1 LNDIDEKF
9 LKKYFYSTM
18 QSLGANK
25 ADKHKYEFPKE
36 EFIKNESINEN
47 ERQYLLNMLLKDY
60 FYDTIQSMNTSIYGS
75 NQQRYAFLKTGFI
88 NYKNL
93 NDNERQ
99 CLLQMLL
106 RFYFYDTAW
115 SMSSSIYR
123 TNQQKYEFFKT
134 QFFNNDKLEEHE
146 RQYLFNMLQKRF
158 DNLSVIYKD
167 GEKRQCKDCKSETR
181 AMLYCEF
188 CIRNYLKL
196 QQNYVEWTNNDKIDD
211 EIKKAQERAI
221 GPNLIIEYI
230 PNEKLKVNPNYIA
243 KGSYAEIYK
252 AVWTDGP
259 FDTWNGNEKVLERI
273 SNHNVILK
281 KLKKSNKSTSN
292 WLNEIISHFTIDKIA
307 TNVVRC
313 FGLTKDKD
321 SGEFS
326 LVLDVMDFNLQEFL
340 IKNNSTIG
348 WKERY
353 QIAYKISH
361 CLSAIHNTKSV
372 HRDLHPG
379 NILFYE
385 HLIRISDLGFCEI
398 AYGTPLEY
406 AELMKQCWDA
416 VQKNDQNPAQFL
428 ENYPENFIKAQI
440 HFPESGEGPGNF
452 IRAEAQIPEV
462 LSSGE
467 GPGNFIKAEIQIPEV
482 LSSGEGPGNFI
493 RAEIQIP
500 EVLSSGEGQGN
511 FLKSRIYSFQ
521 NLTEPSNFIK
531 EHEFGNIE
539 KLLDTDSNDFGF
551 EKVNNI
557 MDSSESLRCHDTDEY
572 IAISKEYQEKDSSK
586 QCVIENFSSTQ
597 ADKARNMTRI
607 ADLLFLVFSKLHNE
621 GFSEMDVNKNIEK
634 YITINRQTPINTFV
648 WLLNSKTNSKH
659 ICLLGRFFH
668 GGIGTSINREIAF
681 RTFLN

>member
-1 LNDIDEKF
+1 
-9 LKKYFYSTM
+9 
-18 QSLGANK
+18 
-25 ADKHKYEFPKE
+25 
-36 EFIKNESINEN
+36 
-47 ERQYLLNMLLKDY
+47 Y

-75 NQQRYAFLKTGFI
+75 NQQRYAFLKTGFT
-88 NYKNL
+88 NYENK
-93 NDNERQ
+93 NERQ
-99 CLLQMLL
+99 CLSYMLL

-123 TNQQKYEFFKT
+123 TNQQKYEFFKS
-134 QFFNNDKLEEHE
+134 QFFNNEKLEEYK
-146 RQYLFNMLQKRF
+146 RQYLLNMLQRRF

-167 GEKRQCKDCKSETR
+167 GEKRQCKDCKSETC

-230 PNEKLKVNPNYIA
+230 PNEKLKVNPYYIA

-259 FDTWNGNEKVLERI
+259 FYTWNGDEKVLERM

-281 KLKKSNKSTSN
+281 KLKKSNKSTED

-307 TNVVRC
+307 TNIVRC

-321 SGEFS
+321 SGDFS

-340 IKNNSTIG
+340 IRNNSTIG

-353 QIAYKISH
+353 QISYKISH

-379 NILFYE
+379 NILFHE
-385 HLIRISDLGFCEI
+385 NSIRISDLGFCVFKKLYSMYKSF
-398 AYGTPLEY
+398 ADSTT
-406 AELMKQCWDA
+406 
-416 VQKNDQNPAQFL
+416 NDNTMDDKIKL
-428 ENYPENFIKAQI
+428 SYEDPENFIKAQI

-452 IRAEAQIPEV
+452 IKAQIYFPESGEGPGNFIRAETQIPEV

-467 GPGNFIKAEIQIPEV
+467 GPGNFLKSIVFKKLWKDANHYTTGIHDIQIPIWSCV
-482 LSSGEGPGNFI
+482 PHDVS
-493 RAEIQIP
+493 
-500 EVLSSGEGQGN
+500 
-511 FLKSRIYSFQ
+511 
-521 NLTEPSNFIK
+521 

-557 MDSSESLRCHDTDEY
+557 MDSSESLRCHDTD
-572 IAISKEYQEKDSSK
+572 
-586 QCVIENFSSTQ
+586 
-597 ADKARNMTRI
+597 
-607 ADLLFLVFSKLHNE
+607 VFSKLHNE

-659 ICLLGRFFH
+659 MCLLGRFYH

-681 RTFLN
+681 RTFLNVEENAKKNELTTLNESDFNCQICTNTEDSRKPK